1 MSSSVPAT
9 NNNNNSRKSTSSPSS
24 SASTNSSDFT
34 KEQWLEL
41 LRILPTTSLVNLQ
54 LAWKE
59 FVEETAGQRNPE
71 QKTLLPDAS
80 TLVRAVATQQNELAQ
95 NAYDKLR
102 FDALLKQQLDVDRK
116 ALEQPNGLDALAAA
130 ALANTNS
137 ETNVTST
144 SAVTVFQG
152 KPVPGTSLVA
162 IPFTPQIAP
171 AILGGFKSDSNQR
184 QSPTIRETPKR
195 LAATRAEAE
204 QAAQVHGSS
213 SNESVK
219 RSRLSNDGSVED
231 MDTSNPLSQISSG
244 GNLLLSNGALSAVA
258 SLKPDP
264 EGVNPN
270 YSFQTNT
277 QDISGNWNLHSLS
290 SVNAPASTSSGVTTA
305 ENNRRR
311 ARDEGI
317 TEDEAARREKR
328 RERNRVAA
336 AKCRQNRQNQIED
349 LKSRRKML
357 EDEGNQRN
365 GCPTAQQYYQDGNLI
380 LPLSVAVAVAA
391 ASGNTAI
398 PRQQPVTASLDLPT
412 MAPVQSSLQILQSSS
427 TRQLPPSITTTVIK
441 SEAPN
446 SSPPQP
452 FVPAQRPSTL
462 PLVNSTKVELP
473 TSTLDSNT
481 SSTTASQFAR
491 MWSPSVASKIK
502 TPGGESWVNSQ
513 IGLPPISVTSD
524 KDGIIPTTT
533 TTLLSTPDI
542 LHHLGV
548 TLGAASLSNN
558 SSKTQDEKMSNATAN
573 TSSAT

>member
-1 MSSSVPAT
+1 M
-9 NNNNNSRKSTSSPSS
+9 
-24 SASTNSSDFT
+24 
-34 KEQWLEL
+34 EL

-54 LAWKE
+54 LAWRE
-59 FVEETAGQRNPE
+59 FVEETTGQRNPE

-80 TLVRAVATQQNELAQ
+80 TLVRAVAAEQTELAQ

-102 FDALLKQQLDVDRK
+102 FDALLKQQLDLDCK
-116 ALEQPNGLDALAAA
+116 TLEQPNGLDALAAA
-130 ALANTNS
+130 ALANTNT

-144 SAVTVFQG
+144 STVTVYQG

-213 SNESVK
+213 SNELIK
-219 RSRLSNDGSVED
+219 RSRLSNDGLVED
-231 MDTSNPLSQISSG
+231 IDTSNPLSQISST
-244 GNLLLSNGALSAVA
+244 GNLLLSNGALSAVT

-264 EGVNPN
+264 EGVNSN

-277 QDISGNWNLHSLS
+277 QDISGNWNLHSSS

-305 ENNRRR
+305 ECNRRR

-357 EDEGNQRN
+357 EDEGNQVRQLIENAKRQKQQYEELLKNHARN

-380 LPLSVAVAVAA
+380 LPLSSSNIAV
-391 ASGNTAI
+391 S
-398 PRQQPVTASLDLPT
+398 RHQPATASLDLST
-412 MAPVQSSLQILQSSS
+412 MAPVQSSLQILQPSS
-427 TRQLPPSITTTVIK
+427 THQLPLPTTTTVIK

-446 SSPPQP
+446 SNQS
-452 FVPAQRPSTL
+452 FVPALRPSTL
-462 PLVNSTKVELP
+462 PLVNSTKIEIP
-473 TSTLDSNT
+473 TPTLDSNIAST
-481 SSTTASQFAR
+481 SASQLAR
-491 MWSPSVASKIK
+491 MWSSSIASKIK

-524 KDGIIPTTT
+524 KDGIISSTT

-548 TLGAASLSNN
+548 TLGAASLSNS
-558 SSKTQDEKMSNATAN
+558 SSKPQDEKISSATAN
-573 TSSAT
+573 TSSTI